1 MHFFKFKIRWTLI
14 DLNQIFPM
22 KPLEF
27 EISLS
32 IISFDKKNC
41 RKLLTFLGCRKA
53 PNYQRYRS
61 QISVAQFYDFNQ
73 KISKCLRP
81 YLQNFQKYQQLK
93 KTGSGWF
100 ILSPMCHCRRGF
112 PLLRLQQHNLNQQS
126 LKALCINDAQSSF
139 KTNKKVPT
147 KPMIV

>member
-112 PLLRLQQHNLNQQS
+112 PLLRSQLLASYSLGTFQERVLSKLNKRYEFPRV
-126 LKALCINDAQSSF
+126 LWRGK
-139 KTNKKVPT
+139 
-147 KPMIV
+147 